1 MNRCH
6 VSFTNQQCK
15 ERTPKVLK
23 DLIRSAV
30 NAVLE
35 YEGVLVESE
44 MSVLLVDDRG
54 IRELNRDFRNIDRAT
69 DVLSFPSG
77 DYPLEDGAE
86 CTRITIWGQP
96 DHTYKLGTG
105 TEWCFA
111 NHRKKTTEERFP
123 DDLTFSFEKDAIVMR
138 SNTVH
143 PFPELYAFTAQEGI
157 AQRSREIK
165 TMPLTTI
172 REHIAHYLVTEKEI
186 TTDPSG
192 KAEDRIIV

>member
-6 VSFTNQQCK
+6 VSFTNQQRK

-69 DVLSFPSG
+69 DLPLGRLSLGRWGGLLIRGRYGSFT
-77 DYPLEDGAE
+77 GA
-86 CTRITIWGQP
+86 CP
-96 DHTYKLGTG
+96 
-105 TEWCFA
+105 
-111 NHRKKTTEERFP
+111 
-123 DDLTFSFEKDAIVMR
+123 
-138 SNTVH
+138 
-143 PFPELYAFTAQEGI
+143 
-157 AQRSREIK
+157 
-165 TMPLTTI
+165 
-172 REHIAHYLVTEKEI
+172 
-186 TTDPSG
+186 
-192 KAEDRIIV
+192 